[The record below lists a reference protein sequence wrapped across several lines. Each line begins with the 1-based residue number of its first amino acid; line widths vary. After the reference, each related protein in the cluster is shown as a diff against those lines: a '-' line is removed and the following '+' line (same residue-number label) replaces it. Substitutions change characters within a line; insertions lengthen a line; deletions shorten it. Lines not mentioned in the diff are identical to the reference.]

1 VVAHDNVHIPK
12 ESFPNW
18 IWFVI
23 EFAIVLAIS
32 ALSAREVSSVF
43 QGTGM
48 EEPTQIW
55 IFWGVAGGIFL
66 GWYIIIRG
74 IILKKPI
81 LARN

>member
-1 VVAHDNVHIPK
+1 VVAHDNIHIPK

-32 ALSAREVSSVF
+32 ALSAREVTSVF
-43 QGTGM
+43 QETGM
-48 EEPTQIW
+48 EEPIQIW

-81 LARN
+81 LARK